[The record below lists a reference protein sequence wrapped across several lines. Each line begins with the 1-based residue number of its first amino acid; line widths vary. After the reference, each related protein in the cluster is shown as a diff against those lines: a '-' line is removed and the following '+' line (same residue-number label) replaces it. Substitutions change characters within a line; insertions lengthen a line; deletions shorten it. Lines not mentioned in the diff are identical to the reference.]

1 MNDAKT
7 LFMAD
12 PKYYKGF
19 KFDHLWVMLKDLEK
33 FKDNGTSERQS
44 RRRKDSGNYYSSDDQ
59 TAGSPAVASPGLSP
73 FSINLDDDDSHGSS
87 SQRPTG
93 VKKSKL
99 KKKINDEMAEDIK
112 KLRETNERLEQR
124 LESATHHRQRVE
136 NMLQR
141 VVEHK
146 ATKEEHRIMSMN
158 VEAVED
164 PFAREYFR
172 AERNKIIEKRRR
184 QQQQQEQERMFSPS
198 NDLDQY
204 FNNIGGSRSDVPEY

>member
-1 MNDAKT
+1 
-7 LFMAD
+7 
-12 PKYYKGF
+12 
-19 KFDHLWVMLKDLEK
+19 
-33 FKDNGTSERQS
+33 
-44 RRRKDSGNYYSSDDQ
+44 
-59 TAGSPAVASPGLSP
+59 
-73 FSINLDDDDSHGSS
+73 
-87 SQRPTG
+87 
-93 VKKSKL
+93 
-99 KKKINDEMAEDIK
+99 MAEDIK

-136 NMLQR
+136 NMFQR
-141 VVEHK
+141 VVEDK
-146 ATKEEHRIMSMN
+146 ATKEEHKILSMN